1 MINSLLDDVLDRTVV
16 AGFTNVGY
24 RIRSRGWSASELR
37 ADAGQGG
44 AGHGRELGA
53 WSGRR

>member
-24 RIRSRGWSASELR
+24 RLRSRGWSSSEL
-37 ADAGQGG
+37 Q
-44 AGHGRELGA
+44 
-53 WSGRR
+53 SM

>member
-24 RIRSRGWSASELR
+24 RIRSRGWDAVGF
-37 ADAGQGG
+37 APDAGQGG